1 MTAYSSSHQ
10 TSDSQASLTPRCPT
24 DHIDIW
30 KVSLGRPVRAGC
42 EAGVLSP
49 DEIARANRF
58 HFDKDRIHFTQCR
71 LALRSV
77 LAAYIAVPASEIRFE
92 YLNGGKP
99 QLVADQN
106 PRGIQFNVSHSGNM
120 ALLAIGDGYRVGVDI
135 EKIRGDV
142 DAIALAERF
151 FSIRERNGLRA
162 LPDDLRVLGF
172 FACWTRKE
180 AFVKATGEGLSFPL
194 ADFSVTTHPDCDP
207 ELEEVRGN
215 AEAHKQWFLADLS
228 IVDGYRATVAVEGTP
243 SRTAT
248 YSWN

>member
-1 MTAYSSSHQ
+1 MTAKSSLHQ
-10 TSDSQASLTPRCPT
+10 ISDSRASLMPTFPT

-30 KVSLGRPVRAGC
+30 KVCLDKAKRGC
-42 EAGVLSP
+42 DASVLSP

-58 HFDKDRIHFTQCR
+58 HFDKDRIHFTRCR
-71 LALRSV
+71 AALRFV
-77 LAAYIAVPASEIRFE
+77 LAGYVAIPSDEIRFE
-92 YLNGGKP
+92 YLKGGKP
-99 QLVADQN
+99 QVIAGQN
-106 PRGIQFNVSHSGNM
+106 PGGMQFNVSHSGNV
-120 ALLAIGDGYRVGVDI
+120 ALVAISGRTRVGVDI

-142 DAIALAERF
+142 DDIALAERF

-162 LPDDLRVLGF
+162 LPDGLRVPGF

-194 ADFSVTTHPDCDP
+194 ADFSVTTHPDRDP
-207 ELEEVRGN
+207 ELEEIRGN

-243 SRTAT
+243 SGTAT